1 MGNVLPPNK
10 DIHET
15 YDLKGSTLG
24 RLLPEEEILK
34 NPYAVMKDLNWEK
47 RGNKLQLGPQKR
59 KLFITQLLRD
69 VKVKKGY
76 INFQFFEMFLLNHSK
91 LIIAFGKN
99 EYYGL

>member
-15 YDLKGSTLG
+15 YDLKGSTIG
-24 RLLPEEEILK
+24 RFLPEEEIKK

-47 RGNKLQLGPQKR
+47 RAQKLQLGPQKR

-69 VKVKKGY
+69 VKVKNVLRLMY
-76 INFQFFEMFLLNHSK
+76 L
-91 LIIAFGKN
+91 
-99 EYYGL
+99 

>member
-24 RLLPEEEILK
+24 RFLPEEEIKK

-69 VKVKKGY
+69 VKVIGINKK
-76 INFQFFEMFLLNHSK
+76 ILFFTH
-91 LIIAFGKN
+91 IISIALG
-99 EYYGL
+99 